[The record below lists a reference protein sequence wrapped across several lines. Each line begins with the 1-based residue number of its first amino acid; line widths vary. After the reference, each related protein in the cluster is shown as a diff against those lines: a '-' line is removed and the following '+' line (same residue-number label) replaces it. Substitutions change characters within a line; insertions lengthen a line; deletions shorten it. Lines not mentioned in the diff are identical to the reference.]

1 MNKTR
6 NARSHLNPIDH
17 EECAFR
23 RGYVHGIAFAIDA
36 VRAGASDEELC
47 NWLEKCTRWRE
58 KAGRGE
64 PSEFIAPRFK
74 EAKDGTR
81 EGA

>member
-1 MNKTR
+1 MSKTT
-6 NARSHLNPIDH
+6 NATPESNLIDH
-17 EECAFR
+17 NDCAFR

-47 NWLEKCTRWRE
+47 NWLEKCMRWRE

-74 EAKDGTR
+74 EGMDGTR
-81 EGA
+81 EGT